1 MVTGIRFR
9 KEVNMWKKEEN
20 TDIKITTTNNNRIQ
34 DQIKADKEKDL
45 IKGASAIVPRA
56 GYYPQNECNP
66 DNGAF
71 FEERSNPL
79 SSKGN

>member
-1 MVTGIRFR
+1 M
-9 KEVNMWKKEEN
+9 KQN
-20 TDIKITTTNNNRIQ
+20 TEKDSNIKITSTDTNSIKE
-34 DQIKADKEKDL
+34 QIKTKDDRQRMNIDPAVVPEADY
-45 IKGASAIVPRA
+45 IQS
-56 GYYPQNECNP
+56 ECNP

>member
-1 MVTGIRFR
+1 M
-9 KEVNMWKKEEN
+9 KQKAAKDPN
-20 TDIKITTTNNNRIQ
+20 IKITSAETNTIKE
-34 DQIKADKEKDL
+34 QIKTEDSLTQANHNSSL
-45 IKGASAIVPRA
+45 VPKA
-56 GYYPQNECNP
+56 GYYPQTECNP

>member
-1 MVTGIRFR
+1 MNQ
-9 KEVNMWKKEEN
+9 KEDNSN
-20 TDIKITTTNNNRIQ
+20 IKITTTTNNTIQ
-34 DQIKADKEKDL
+34 EQIKSKDEKDL

>member
-1 MVTGIRFR
+1 MEQEDKTPG
-9 KEVNMWKKEEN
+9 
-20 TDIKITTTNNNRIQ
+20 IKITTTGTNLVKE
-34 DQIKADKEKDL
+34 QIKSKNNKNNLSDV
-45 IKGASAIVPRA
+45 SAIVPRA

-66 DNGAF
+66 DNNDF

>member
-1 MVTGIRFR
+1 MKGKSETNG
-9 KEVNMWKKEEN
+9 
-20 TDIKITTTNNNRIQ
+20 IKITSEEKSVSKGERKIPTGSGAI
-34 DQIKADKEKDL
+34 IKPAYE
-45 IKGASAIVPRA
+45 P
-56 GYYPQNECNP
+56 PTECNP

>member
-1 MVTGIRFR
+1 MKQKTT
-9 KEVNMWKKEEN
+9 EDSN
-20 TDIKITTTNNNRIQ
+20 IKITSANTDSIKE
-34 DQIKADKEKDL
+34 QIKTKDGL
-45 IKGASAIVPRA
+45 PKMNNSSAAVLRA
-56 GYYPQNECNP
+56 GYYPQPECNP

>member
-1 MVTGIRFR
+1 MGS
-9 KEVNMWKKEEN
+9 KEEN
-20 TDIKITTTNNNRIQ
+20 PNIKITTTNTNTIK
-34 DQIKADKEKDL
+34 DQIKSNNDKDL
-45 IKGASAIVPRA
+45 VKGASAVVPRA

>member
-1 MVTGIRFR
+1 MEQEDKTPG
-9 KEVNMWKKEEN
+9 
-20 TDIKITTTNNNRIQ
+20 IKITTGTNLVKEQTKSKNN
-34 DQIKADKEKDL
+34 KNAL
-45 IKGASAIVPRA
+45 NGASAIVPRA

>member
-1 MVTGIRFR
+1 M
-9 KEVNMWKKEEN
+9 NQKEEN
-20 TDIKITTTNNNRIQ
+20 PNIKITAANTNTIKE
-34 DQIKADKEKDL
+34 QIKSRDGNTNKN
-45 IKGASAIVPRA
+45 GASAIVPRA